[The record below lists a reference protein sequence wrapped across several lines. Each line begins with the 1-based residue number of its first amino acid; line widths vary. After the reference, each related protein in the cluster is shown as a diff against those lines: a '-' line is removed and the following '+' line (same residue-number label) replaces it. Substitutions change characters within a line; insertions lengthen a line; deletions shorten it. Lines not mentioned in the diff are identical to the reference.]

1 MGEWS
6 GKLVWTER
14 QDLKVL
20 MPTEIELLTQ
30 LAQETTRKLDQL
42 IHDLPERYVDERQ
55 HAEIA
60 RRVDVLETHVQKID
74 DTISGLHNSSM
85 AWVNDAIRA
94 VVREITDEGKA
105 MRQEVSDLSLSTNK
119 AISDM
124 QTAFYRT
131 IVMSVALPIVVA
143 TIIEVITHFMWK

>member
-1 MGEWS
+1 
-6 GKLVWTER
+6 
-14 QDLKVL
+14 

-30 LAQETTRKLDQL
+30 LAQENARKLDQL
-42 IHDLPERYVDERQ
+42 IHDLPEHYVDERR
-55 HAEIA
+55 HAEIS
-60 RRVDVLETHVQKID
+60 RRVDGLEAHVQKID

-105 MRQEVSDLSLSTNK
+105 MRQDVTDLSLSTNK

-143 TIIEVITHFMWK
+143 TIIEVITHFVWK